1 LVSINAIVDCPPI
14 LQRIVGREQIV
25 SLPFSANVGGSF
37 SMSQNFDVAI
47 IGGGP
52 AGSTLG
58 SLLSIYNPRLK
69 IVILE
74 REKFPRDHVGE
85 SQLPGI
91 SRVLAEMGCWDK
103 VEAANF
109 PIKIGATYRW
119 GRNEEM
125 WDFEFLPGDLFKD
138 EPRPAKYVGQ
148 RRQTAFQIDRSIY
161 DKILLDHAASLGCIV
176 REETTVR
183 SIRKTDD
190 RVDGLTLD
198 DGSEITARYYVDA
211 SGHSGILRRA
221 MDVKVEYP
229 STLQN
234 IAIWDYWRNAEWAV
248 NIGIGGT
255 RIQVLSLSYG
265 WLWFIPLGPDRT
277 SLGLVIPAKYYKDS
291 GKRPEELYR
300 EAVESD
306 PIVSQLLKNATSE
319 NRLTTTKDWSFVSER
334 LTGKNWFLVGESA
347 GFADPILS
355 AGMTLAHSGAR
366 DVAYTIL
373 ALDRKEYEPEW
384 LKSHYCQINRA
395 QIRQHISFADFWY
408 SANGLYKDLRDHARN
423 IAEGAGLSLTSEEAW
438 QWMGQGGFV
447 DRSSGVNFGGF
458 HFFSARHLVD
468 RLTGDEHRYII
479 SDKTHF
485 IANLEGAEKDWTAEM
500 ANGQLTRRRMYRR
513 NGKILPMRDELGWLV
528 QLLKKEHSVPEL
540 LAAVNAYW
548 TQIGVPEARRQ
559 NSYVEF
565 VARLEALVAD
575 GWITARVEPGAPVFE
590 PIAVDMT
597 PVLHENRDIAK
608 RLTEAS

>member
-1 LVSINAIVDCPPI
+1 MN
-14 LQRIVGREQIV
+14 
-25 SLPFSANVGGSF
+25 
-37 SMSQNFDVAI
+37 QNFDVAI

-58 SLLSIYNPRLK
+58 SMLSIYNPRLK
-69 IVILE
+69 VTILE

-91 SRVLAEMGCWDK
+91 SGVLAEIGVWDK

-119 GRNEEM
+119 GRDKEM
-125 WDFEFLPGDLFKD
+125 WDFEFLPKGHFED
-138 EPRPAKYVGQ
+138 EPRPGKYVGQ

-161 DKILLDHAASLGCIV
+161 DEILLDHAASLGCKV
-176 REETTVR
+176 REEAAVR
-183 SIRKTDD
+183 SIRKTGD
-190 RVDGLTLD
+190 RVDALVLD
-198 DGSEITARYYVDA
+198 DGSEITARYYIDA

-221 MDVKVEYP
+221 MGVEVEYP
-229 STLQN
+229 TTLQN
-234 IAIWDYWRNAEWAV
+234 IAIWDYWRNADWAV
-248 NIGIGGT
+248 NIGVGGT

-277 SLGLVIPAKYYKDS
+277 SLGLVIPAKYYKES

-300 EAVESD
+300 EAVYSD
-306 PIVSQLLKNATSE
+306 PIVSKLIRNATSE

-334 LTGKNWFLVGESA
+334 LTGENWFLIGECA

-355 AGMTLAHSGAR
+355 AGMTLAHLGAR

-373 ALDRKEYEPEW
+373 SLDKKDYEPEW
-384 LKSHYCQINRA
+384 LKEHYCKTHRA

-408 SANGLYKDLRDHARN
+408 TANGLYSDLKDHART
-423 IAEGAGLSLTSEEAW
+423 IADGAGLSLTSEQAW

-447 DRSSGVNFGGF
+447 ERSSSVGFGGF
-458 HFFSARHLVD
+458 SFFSARQIVD
-468 RLTGDEHRYII
+468 RFTGDTPTYNI

-485 IANLEGAEKDWTAEM
+485 VANLEGAEKDWM
-500 ANGQLTRRRMYRR
+500 AQMSGGQLTRRRMYRR

-528 QLLKKEHSVPEL
+528 QLLKTERAVPEL
-540 LAAVNAYW
+540 LAEAEKYSIQ
-548 TQIGVPEARRQ
+548 TGVPDSLRK
-559 NSYVEF
+559 NHHIEF
-565 VARLEALVAD
+565 IARLEALVTD
-575 GWITARVEPGAPVFE
+575 GWVTARTEPGAPALE
-590 PIAVDMT
+590 PIVIDLS
-597 PVLHENRDIAK
+597 PVMHENQDVSKLA
-608 RLTEAS
+608 TD